1 MGHEPNMANKLFER
15 KNIVAVCAGIAGLA
29 LIFIS
34 ILLLVPLDGG
44 TVEEIKTTTPATKT
58 WADENC
64 LVSAMKRTER
74 ALLTFCYD
82 REKNERLTIYCDGTA
97 VAWSKDAIR
106 RVARFL
112 KRTFETM
119 EPLEQRK
126 GYHLELIPY
135 MKLHFENGILR
146 YAVLEQKCN
155 VSAYAVYTL
164 YHWLCF

>member
-1 MGHEPNMANKLFER
+1 MANKLLER
-15 KNIVAVCAGIAGLA
+15 KNIAALCAGVAGLA

-34 ILLLVPLDGG
+34 VLLLAPLDAGK
-44 TVEEIKTTTPATKT
+44 VEETETTTKT

-64 LVSAMKRTER
+64 LFSAMKRTER

-106 RVARFL
+106 RVAQFL
-112 KRTFETM
+112 KRGFETM
-119 EPLEQRK
+119 EPLEQRQ

-135 MKLHFENGILR
+135 MKLYYENGILR
-146 YAVLEQKCN
+146 YGILEQKCN
-155 VSAYAVYTL
+155 VTAYAVYTL
-164 YHWLCF
+164 YHWLCY